1 MCPHLGVLYGKY
13 DLLDQLRAYKVQPAP
28 GAPPGKYE
36 TGTQN
41 HADVVC
47 PRGPRGRWRQ

>member
-1 MCPHLGVLYGKY
+1 MCPHLGVLYGNY